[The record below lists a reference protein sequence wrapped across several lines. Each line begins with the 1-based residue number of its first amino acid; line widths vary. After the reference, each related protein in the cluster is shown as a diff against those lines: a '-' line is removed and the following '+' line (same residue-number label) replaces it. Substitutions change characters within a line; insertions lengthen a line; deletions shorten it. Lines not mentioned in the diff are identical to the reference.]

1 MSSDQPANIERSKH
15 AFRASFIAVGLAL
28 ASSGSVAAEAPKE
41 GGLVLQDGTIG
52 YVLTDRRWAVYETKD
67 AKAECPQGFND
78 GNREEFKKI
87 FPEDGKQRTV
97 METQLKR
104 EGEQWHPETATYSM
118 PYKEVQG
125 KVSFGLNLDGKV
137 DANDFDSP
145 EGEKGIDNQLY
156 RANGCIGGYREG
168 GSFAH
173 FENLFMQQS
182 EDSRVLI
189 EITGVDD
196 LTNDDQVTVTTYRGL
211 ESLLTDATGSAFIPG
226 GTQRID
232 MRWGKRFI
240 SQAKGRIVDGTLISD
255 AMDTLLVPWGRG
267 ITYQYQ
273 VFRGARFKLKLS
285 PDTAEGLLAGY
296 ADVNSYTLRKNEG
309 WSTHHQSYGQFSS
322 ITQHQAMDRLADGYP
337 DPKTGKNTAISSA
350 MRVKF
355 TQVFIQR
362 PEKELTTKR

>member
-1 MSSDQPANIERSKH
+1 MRRTNLISLTL
-15 AFRASFIAVGLAL
+15 GLAL
-28 ASSGSVAAEAPKE
+28 AGTAGAAPKE
-41 GGLVLQDGTIG
+41 ESFVLRNGVIG
-52 YVLTDRRWAVYETKD
+52 FVMTERVWAVYETKD
-67 AKAECPQGFND
+67 GKQECPQGFND

-87 FPEDGKQRTV
+87 FPDDGKQRTV
-97 METQLKR
+97 VETQLKR
-104 EGEQWHPETATYSM
+104 EGEQWHPETATYKM

-125 KVSFGLNLDGKV
+125 KISYGLNLDDKV
-137 DANDFDSP
+137 KASDFDSP

-156 RANGCIGGYREG
+156 RANGCIAGYRAG

-173 FENLFMQQS
+173 FENLFMKQS

-189 EITGVDD
+189 ELSGVDD
-196 LTNDDQVTVTTYRGL
+196 LANDNDVTITTYRGL
-211 ESLLTDATGSAFIPG
+211 ENLLTDATGDAFVPG

-232 MRWGKRFI
+232 MRWGKRYI
-240 SQAKGRIVDGTLISD
+240 SHAKGRIVDGTFQSEPK
-255 AMDTLLVPWGRG
+255 DTLLIPWGRG
-267 ITYQYQ
+267 VSYQYQ
-273 VFRGARFKLKLS
+273 VFRGARFKLKLT
-285 PDTAEGLLAGY
+285 PQTAEGLLAGY

-322 ITQHQAMDRLADGYP
+322 ITQHQAMARLADGYP

-362 PEKELTTKR
+362 PDQELVSKR

>member
-1 MSSDQPANIERSKH
+1 MRSKRISLTLGVAMSLGLGH
-15 AFRASFIAVGLAL
+15 AAG
-28 ASSGSVAAEAPKE
+28 AAPREESP
-41 GGLVLQDGTIG
+41 VLENGVIG
-52 YVLTDRRWAVYETKD
+52 YVMTERVWAVYETKD
-67 AKAECPQGFND
+67 GRQECPQGFND

-97 METQLKR
+97 VETQLKR
-104 EGEQWHPETATYSM
+104 EGEQWHPETATYKM

-125 KVSFGLNLDGKV
+125 KISYGLNLDGKV

-156 RANGCIGGYREG
+156 RVNGCIGGYRAG

-173 FENLFMQQS
+173 FENLFMKSS

-196 LTNDDQVTVTTYRGL
+196 LNNDDDVTITTYRGL
-211 ESLLTDATGSAFIPG
+211 ENLLTDATGDAFVPG

-232 MRWGKRFI
+232 MRWGKRYI
-240 SQAKGRIVDGTLISD
+240 SQAKGKIVDGTLLSD
-255 AMDTLLVPWGRG
+255 AMDTLLIPWGRG
-267 ITYQYQ
+267 VSYQYQ
-273 VFRGARFKLKLS
+273 VFRGARFKLKLT
-285 PDTAEGLLAGY
+285 PETAEGLLAGY
-296 ADVNSYTLRKNEG
+296 ADVDSYTLRKNEG

-322 ITQHQAMDRLADGYP
+322 ITQHQAMNRLADGYP

-362 PEKELTTKR
+362 PDQELVSKR